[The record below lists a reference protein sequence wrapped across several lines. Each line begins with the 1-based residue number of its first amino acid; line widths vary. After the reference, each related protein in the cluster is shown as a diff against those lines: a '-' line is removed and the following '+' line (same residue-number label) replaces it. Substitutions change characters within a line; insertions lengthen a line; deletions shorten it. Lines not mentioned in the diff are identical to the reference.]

1 MDERIVKEILDGGK
15 KEVFAEALE
24 YLEKKAVIPFEV
36 FKKLEEQYRS
46 LAFSVSGYSRL
57 EVLNRFLEEL
67 QNAVKEGTTVREFRE
82 NMSRFLEEEGYDGLT
97 PYHADM
103 IFRQNMQTAFS
114 VGHYRQMTDPDV
126 LERRKYWQYQT
137 AGDSHVRETHMAMD
151 GRVFP
156 ADSKVWDTWYP
167 PNGFGCRC
175 TVVSKT
181 EEQVKRMGLQVE
193 NDMPKAV
200 DLETGEIVDAL
211 PDPKFRTNPA
221 KAEWKPDL
229 SGYPKAL
236 RNIFEDHYK
245 AK

>member
-1 MDERIVKEILDGGK
+1 MDDRIVNEVLDGGK
-15 KEVFAEALE
+15 NEVFAEALE
-24 YLEKKAVIPFEV
+24 YLEKKAVIPYET
-36 FKKLEEQYRS
+36 FKEIEEQYRS
-46 LAFSVSGYSRL
+46 LAFSVSGYSQM
-57 EVLNRFLEEL
+57 EILNQFLEEL
-67 QNAVKEGTTVREFRE
+67 QKAVKEGTTVREFRE
-82 NMSRFLEEEGYDGLT
+82 NMNQFLEEQGYDGLT

-103 IFRQNMQTAFS
+103 IFRQNMQTAYN

-126 LERRKYWQYQT
+126 MERRKYWQYQT

-156 ADSKVWDTWYP
+156 ADSKVWNTWYP

-175 TVVSKT
+175 TVVSRT

-193 NDMPKAV
+193 KDMPKAV

-221 KAEWKPDL
+221 KTEWKPDL
-229 SGYPKAL
+229 SGFPEAL
-236 RNIFEDHYK
+236 RKLYQDHQK
-245 AK
+245 EK